1 MTPRSPCRLAVVP
14 ALPAIARLLPALVV
28 STALLVLAVG
38 SLAACAGGGP
48 ETPAPSPAPGEGVA
62 SDLPGVGAA
71 AVTLEGG
78 PASVTATVVATRP
91 RHLARPRPHRSP
103 PVLSLTTRQLAG
115 QRVIYSYPGLTPP
128 RELLDAIRA
137 GEAAG
142 VILFAEN
149 IASRAQIRRVIA
161 RLQKA
166 AARSPI
172 AQPLLIMV
180 DQEGGYVRRLPGE
193 PFASHKTIGL
203 SADPTAAAGAAGRA
217 AGLNLR
223 GAGFNVN
230 LGPVLD
236 VARPAG
242 GFIDDARRSFG
253 TDPALVGG
261 LGAAFVDAQQRTG
274 VAATAKHFP
283 GLGAGSSFENTDHGP
298 ATMDVPLATLRSV
311 DEAPYEAAIAAGL
324 RLVMASWAVYPALDD
339 RPAGLSPVVI
349 GEELRGRLG
358 FTGVTVTDSLGVA
371 GLRGYGPIE
380 DRALL
385 ATEAGMDLLL
395 CAGRKLSEG
404 TRAVD
409 ALARALERD
418 QLDGPAYRAAVRRV
432 LALRADVD

>member
-1 MTPRSPCRLAVVP
+1 MLR
-14 ALPAIARLLPALVV
+14 
-28 STALLVLAVG
+28 
-38 SLAACAGGGP
+38 
-48 ETPAPSPAPGEGVA
+48 
-62 SDLPGVGAA
+62 
-71 AVTLEGG
+71 
-78 PASVTATVVATRP
+78 
-91 RHLARPRPHRSP
+91 
-103 PVLSLTTRQLAG
+103 LTTRQLAG

-149 IASRAQIRRVIA
+149 LSSRAQIRRVIA

-166 AARSPI
+166 AARSPVE
-172 AQPLLIMV
+172 QPLLIMV

-203 SADPTAAAGAAGRA
+203 SADPVAAAHAAGRA

-223 GAGFNVN
+223 GAGFNAN

-253 TDPALVGG
+253 TDPDLVGR

-274 VAATAKHFP
+274 VASTAKHFP
-283 GLGAGSSFENTDHGP
+283 GLGAGSSSENTDHGP
-298 ATMDVPLATLRSV
+298 ATMDVPLSDLRSV

-380 DRALL
+380 DRAIL

-404 TRAVD
+404 TRAVN

-432 LALRADVD
+432 LALRADVERHTSED

>member
-28 STALLVLAVG
+28 TTALLVLAVG

-62 SDLPGVGAA
+62 SDLPGVAAA
-71 AVTLEGG
+71 AVTSEEGAA
-78 PASVTATVVATRP
+78 PVTVAGVAGQP
-91 RHLARPRPHRSP
+91 RHLARPRPHGSP
-103 PVLSLTTRQLAG
+103 PVLRLTTRQLAG

-128 RELLDAIRA
+128 RELLDAIRG

-149 IASRAQIRRVIA
+149 ISSRAQIRRVIA

-217 AGLNLR
+217 AGLNLG

-253 TDPALVGG
+253 TDPELVGR
-261 LGAAFVDAQQRTG
+261 LGAAFVDAQQKTG

-298 ATMDVPLATLRSV
+298 ATLDVALSVLRSV

-349 GEELRGRLG
+349 GDELRGRLG

-380 DRALL
+380 DRAIL

-404 TRAVD
+404 TRAVG

-418 QLDGPAYRAAVRRV
+418 QLNEPSYRAAVRRV
-432 LALRADVD
+432 LALRADLE

>member
-1 MTPRSPCRLAVVP
+1 MTLRPLRTPAAVP
-14 ALPAIARLLPALVV
+14 ALLALAAV
-28 STALLVLAVG
+28 LLAVAVT
-38 SLAACAGGGP
+38 SLAACGAGGSESP
-48 ETPAPSPAPGEGVA
+48 TPSPAPDERAA
-62 SDLPGVGAA
+62 SDASGAGAGTSAAGVGA
-71 AVTLEGG
+71 
-78 PASVTATVVATRP
+78 VTAAGVAGQP
-91 RHLARPRPHRSP
+91 RHLARPRPQDAP
-103 PVLSLTTRQLAG
+103 PLVLKLTTRQLAG

-128 RELLDAIRA
+128 RKLLGAIRA

-149 IASRAQIRRVIA
+149 IASRAQIGRVIA

-166 AARSPI
+166 AAWGPI
-172 AQPLLIMV
+172 GQPLLIMV

-193 PFASHKTIGL
+193 PFASHKTIEL
-203 SADPTAAAGAAGRA
+203 SGDPVAAARAAGRA

-223 GAGFNVN
+223 GSGFNVN

-253 TDPALVGG
+253 TDPGLVGR

-283 GLGAGSSFENTDHGP
+283 GLGAGSSYENTDHGP

-324 RLVMASWAVYPALDD
+324 RLVMVSWAVYPALDD

-418 QLDGPAYRAAVRRV
+418 QLDAPAYRAAVRRV

>member
-1 MTPRSPCRLAVVP
+1 MTPRSHCRLAAVP
-14 ALPAIARLLPALVV
+14 VLLALV
-28 STALLVLAVG
+28 TAA
-38 SLAACAGGGP
+38 LAACDTGDATPGAASQTPTVSATSDFAAVAVTETLAGSLRRPHG
-48 ETPAPSPAPGEGVA
+48 APSA
-62 SDLPGVGAA
+62 
-71 AVTLEGG
+71 
-78 PASVTATVVATRP
+78 
-91 RHLARPRPHRSP
+91 
-103 PVLSLTTRQLAG
+103 VLSLTARQLAG
-115 QRVIYSYPGLTPP
+115 QRVIYSYPGITPP
-128 RELLDAIRA
+128 RGLLTAIKA

-149 IASRAQIRRVIA
+149 ITSRAQIRRVIA

-166 AARSPI
+166 AARSPV

-193 PFASHKTIGL
+193 PLASHKTIGL
-203 SADPTAAAGAAGRA
+203 SADPAAVAGAAGHA

-253 TDPALVGG
+253 TDPELVGR
-261 LGAAFVDAQQRTG
+261 LGAAFVAAQQRTG

-298 ATMDVPLATLRSV
+298 ATMDVPLSVLRSV

-380 DRALL
+380 DRAIL

-395 CAGRKLSEG
+395 CAGRRLSEG

-409 ALARALERD
+409 ALARAFERD
-418 QLDGPAYRAAVRRV
+418 QLDVPAYRAAVRRV
-432 LALRADVD
+432 LALRAGLD

>member
-1 MTPRSPCRLAVVP
+1 MTPCSPRRLAAVP
-14 ALPAIARLLPALVV
+14 ALLAV
-28 STALLVLAVG
+28 SVLVLGLTLAVA
-38 SLAACAGGGP
+38 SLAACAGDGP
-48 ETPAPSPAPGEGVA
+48 GTPSPSPARDDGAA
-62 SDLPGVGAA
+62 SDLPDDGAGA
-71 AVTLEGG
+71 GSSEEGAGAVTAAG
-78 PASVTATVVATRP
+78 VTAGP
-91 RHLARPRPHRSP
+91 RHLARPRPQGTLP
-103 PVLSLTTRQLAG
+103 PVLGLTTRQLAG

-149 IASRAQIRRVIA
+149 ITSHAQIRRVVA

-166 AARSPI
+166 AARGPI
-172 AQPLLIMV
+172 ESPLLIMV

-203 SADPTAAAGAAGRA
+203 SADPAGAARAAGRA

-253 TDPALVGG
+253 TDPELVGR
-261 LGAAFVDAQQRTG
+261 LGAAFVDAQQRMG

-298 ATMDVPLATLRSV
+298 ATMDVPLAALRSV

-380 DRALL
+380 DRAIL

-432 LALRADVD
+432 LALRAEVD